1 MICRCVTRVHGPAA
15 GGRPLVDVPAEAAR
29 GASRAARFAAPLCMP
44 QAQPIALW
52 RPIFLNT
59 NVRMPQGSKKKGHE
73 VKPLEFIWAKV
84 RAALRARNREGVRG
98 YGLLI
103 AFVWAKLPAFSAAN
117 TARPFPCSCPPAFCG
132 LRSAVCRLP
141 PCPCDPPA
149 AARPRPQFRGH
160 APPPTE
166 LDTCHAPPP
175 TELDTRH
182 APPPTE
188 LGVPGLTR
196 VAQVHI
202 DDLSRNFAMNPQVRA
217 WGRLSHTRAHPSHC
231 CCTPRRITP

>member
-1 MICRCVTRVHGPAA
+1 MSVRRKMIQRDTRQDPICQERMTGVMICRCVTRVRGPAA

-117 TARPFPCSCPPAFCG
+117 TARPFPCSCPPRI
-132 LRSAVCRLP
+132 LRSAVCGLSSAALP
-141 PCPCDPPA
+141 LRPAGRRAPA
-149 AARPRPQFRGH
+149 AAVSWPR
-160 APPPTE
+160 ATT
-166 LDTCHAPPP
+166 D
-175 TELDTRH
+175 
-182 APPPTE
+182 
-188 LGVPGLTR
+188 
-196 VAQVHI
+196 
-202 DDLSRNFAMNPQVRA
+202 RA
-217 WGRLSHTRAHPSHC
+217 
-231 CCTPRRITP
+231 